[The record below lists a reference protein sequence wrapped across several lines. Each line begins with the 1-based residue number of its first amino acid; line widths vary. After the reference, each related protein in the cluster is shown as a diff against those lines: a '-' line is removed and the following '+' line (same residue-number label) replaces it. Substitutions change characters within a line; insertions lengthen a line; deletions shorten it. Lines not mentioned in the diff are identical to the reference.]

1 MAPEAV
7 VRCLTS
13 VKVTE
18 SVQMQM
24 ILHSAPVLKN
34 VKMSSMFTVPSG
46 YSRFVCSFLYKTGIK
61 FCLLCKGVKRD
72 IVLLY
77 REDQMEAH
85 LRQNDI
91 AEFLKQYGYEGSST
105 LKQYLHYLGERIS
118 FYYNQSQEFP
128 HETGVF
134 LGYPLEDVKGF
145 IEHGGKNCSYIGYWK
160 VYSNVER
167 AKQMFQVFDEA
178 KDTAVAEFFSGK
190 NIREIAC

>member
-7 VRCLTS
+7 VKCLTS
-13 VKVTE
+13 VKIAE

-34 VKMSSMFTVPSG
+34 VKVSSMFTVPSG
-46 YSRFVCSFLYKTGIK
+46 YSRVVCSFLFKTGIK
-61 FCLLCKGVKRD
+61 FCCLCKGAKRD

-77 REDQMEAH
+77 RQDQMEEH
-85 LRQNDI
+85 LRQKDI
-91 AEFLKQYGYEGSST
+91 AEFLKKYGYEGGT
-105 LKQYLHYLGERIS
+105 LKQHLQYLGERIS
-118 FYYNQSQEFP
+118 FYYNKSQEFP

-145 IEHGGKNCSYIGYWK
+145 IKHEGKNCSYIGYWK
-160 VYSNVER
+160 VYSDVER
-167 AKQMFQVFDEA
+167 AKQMFQIFDEA
-178 KDTAVAEFFSGK
+178 KDAAVAEFFSGK